1 MNLRKHFA
9 LVFALLFLPGADVL
23 AHPKTDTVILYNGD
37 RITGEIKELDGG
49 ILKLGTDSMGTI
61 SIEWQEIARIDS
73 KYYYEFQLSN
83 GARHFGSVEKPS
95 RPGQLIV
102 AELGQD
108 MEIEW
113 LDLVRMRPIESKVID
128 RIDAYFSAGY
138 AYTRANSLAQT
149 SFNGNVSYENEKGRN
164 TLDGRVNLTDSDD
177 DSTSSSKIELNRAVW
192 TKRPGVFSATFG
204 TYEQND
210 ELDLNYRLGVGM
222 GIGRFFLD
230 TYRNRLSGMAG
241 LQVITEDNK
250 SEGTDENLELA
261 LTSRYEAWRFNTPE
275 LNLDF
280 GFSLYPSLT
289 QSGRVR
295 SSSDLNLR
303 WELIED
309 LFFDITA
316 YGTYD
321 NRAEGDSG
329 VDYGV
334 TTGLGYD
341 F

>member
-1 MNLRKHFA
+1 MKPKRIIPLLLLLLCANSLDAFA
-9 LVFALLFLPGADVL
+9 HA
-23 AHPKTDTVILYNGD
+23 KTDIVTLYNGD

-61 SIEWQEIARIDS
+61 SIEWQEIAS
-73 KYYYEFQLSN
+73 VESEFYYEFQLSS
-83 GARHFGSVEKPS
+83 GARHFGSIEK
-95 RPGQLIV
+95 RDHPGLLRI
-102 AELGQD
+102 AELGEGRDAQ
-108 MEIEW
+108 W
-113 LDLVRMRPIESKVID
+113 LDVVRIRPIESEIVD

-138 AYTRANSLAQT
+138 AYTRANSLTQT
-149 SFNGNVSYENEKGRN
+149 SFKANIGYENERSRN
-164 TLDGRVNLTDSDD
+164 RLDARSNLTDSDEN
-177 DSTSSSKIELNRAVW
+177 SSSSSKVDLDRAIW
-192 TKRPGVFSATFG
+192 TKRDGVFRSVQG
-204 TYEQND
+204 NYEQND
-210 ELDLNYRLGVGM
+210 ELDLNYRVGA
-222 GIGRFFLD
+222 GAGLGRFFLD
-230 TYRNRLSGMAG
+230 TYQNRLAGVLG
-241 LQVITEDNK
+241 LQVITEENK
-250 SEGTDENLELA
+250 SAGTDQNIELY

-275 LNLDF
+275 LHLDF
-280 GFSLYPSLT
+280 SLNLYPSIT
-289 QSGRVR
+289 ESGRVR

-321 NRAEGDSG
+321 NRAEGDNG